1 MTSKNLIDPGLLK
14 FFNND
19 PPAVDINAE
28 NVAQLHQIFV
38 GQSKMFRDPNS
49 ENVKVTAQSITGP
62 GENKLE
68 VLIYRPENLKGGAPQ
83 PGILHMHGGGYVA
96 GTAEMNEGFCKKMAK
111 DIEAVVVSVD
121 YRLATEA
128 AFPGP
133 LEDCYSALLWMS
145 REHEAL
151 GIDTNRLA
159 VTGESAGGGLA
170 AQLAFLVRDR
180 REVSIALQYLTHPM
194 LDDRTAV
201 ANDVSPLLGEFAWTR
216 GSNRFGWTTFL
227 GQPAGLDKAPYPAV
241 PARIE
246 NLQGLAPCHIVC
258 GALDLLV
265 IENLAYAQ
273 RLVSQGVPTE
283 VHIYPGA
290 FHGFMNATVTDLAKN
305 YFEERRRVFQR
316 AFATAHSC
324 LQLPIAKDAD
334 YACRLVDDLWRPR

>member
-14 FFNND
+14 LFKND
-19 PPAVDINAE
+19 PPAVDIKAE
-28 NVAQLHQIFV
+28 NLAQVHQIFV
-38 GQSKMFRDPNS
+38 GQSRMFRDPDS
-49 ENVKVTAQSITGP
+49 DNVKVTTQSITGP
-62 GENKLE
+62 AGNNLG
-68 VLIYRPENLKGGAPQ
+68 VSIYHPENPEGSPQ

-121 YRLATEA
+121 YRLANEA

-133 LEDCYSALLWMS
+133 LEDCYAALLWMS
-145 REHEAL
+145 RKHEAL
-151 GIDTNRLA
+151 DIDNNKLA

-180 REVSIALQYLTHPM
+180 REVAIGLQYLTHPM
-194 LDDRTAV
+194 LDDRTGV
-201 ANDVSPLLGEFAWTR
+201 TNDVSPLLGEFVWTR
-216 GSNRFGWTTFL
+216 GSNQFGWSKFL
-227 GQPAGLDKAPYPAV
+227 GQAAGLGKVPYPAV

-246 NLQGLAPCHIVC
+246 NLQGLAPCHIAC

-290 FHGFMNATVTDLAKN
+290 LHGFMNATATDLAKN
-305 YFEERRRVFQR
+305 YLEERKHVFQR
-316 AFATAHSC
+316 AFSTARS
-324 LQLPIAKDAD
+324 
-334 YACRLVDDLWRPR
+334 